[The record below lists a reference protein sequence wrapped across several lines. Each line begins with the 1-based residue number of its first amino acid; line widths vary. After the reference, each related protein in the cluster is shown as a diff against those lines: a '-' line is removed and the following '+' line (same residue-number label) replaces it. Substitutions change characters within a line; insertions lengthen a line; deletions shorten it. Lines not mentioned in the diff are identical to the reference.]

1 MPQAVA
7 RGTRRARGGQQR
19 RQAAALAGALGV
31 GAALVLAAVVVVPTT
46 TTVLPAASGLRDDY
60 NGDGYPDLAIGVPQT
75 RSAAGPTADGVRV
88 LYGPAGRPAAPG
100 LQVLDASK
108 EYSESLEQG
117 YGSVL
122 RSGDLDADGYADLL
136 SFVRWAPV
144 DGDPGH
150 NVTVNW
156 GGPKGLSTRRTL
168 LLHLP
173 EATWTTGFTVR
184 YVDSDKHLDVV
195 TWGGEDGLPR
205 GAGSVRYGPFTR
217 DGAASSM
224 DHDLRLEH

>member
-1 MPQAVA
+1 M
-7 RGTRRARGGQQR
+7 
-19 RQAAALAGALGV
+19 GALG
-31 GAALVLAAVVVVPTT
+31 GGTALALAAVAVGPTT
-46 TTVLPAASGLRDDY
+46 TTVVPGAIGLRDDY

-75 RSAAGPTADGVRV
+75 TSAAVPNADGVRV
-88 LYGPAGRPAAPG
+88 VYGPAGRPAAPG

-108 EYSESLEQG
+108 EYTESPVQG

-144 DGDPGH
+144 DGEPGH

-156 GGPKGLSTRRTL
+156 GGPKGLSTRCTL
-168 LLHLP
+168 LLRLP

-184 YVDSDKHLDVV
+184 YVDGDEYLDVV
-195 TWGGEDGLPR
+195 TWGSEDGLPR
-205 GAGSVRYGPFTR
+205 EAGSVRHGPFTR
-217 DGAASSM
+217 DGLASSV
-224 DHDLRLEH
+224 DQDPQPEH